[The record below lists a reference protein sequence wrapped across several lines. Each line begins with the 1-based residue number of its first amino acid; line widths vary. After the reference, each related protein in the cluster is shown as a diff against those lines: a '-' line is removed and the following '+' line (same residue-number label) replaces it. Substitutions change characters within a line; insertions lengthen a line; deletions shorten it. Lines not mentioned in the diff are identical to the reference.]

1 MARTARVVK
10 PPPEHQANVH
20 RGPPTLLASYPCTYA
35 SVDGDGIQ
43 IVQLANADAE
53 LLMMPRYYEEDRNY
67 IGEGAR
73 WRTDDHGYAGRC
85 WKTTLAY
92 RYIGEHPKVIRQGR
106 CFVGIPFL

>member
-10 PPPEHQANVH
+10 PPPELQANVH

-92 RYIGEHPKVIRQGR
+92 QYIGEHPKVIR
-106 CFVGIPFL
+106 